1 MKQGQRVR
9 FNVHTLVGT
18 GVIVGKSTTE
28 QAVIGAS
35 YIIQPDNDI
44 TTDFYPYSHF
54 TAFESQLT
62 VLN

>member
-9 FNVHTLVGT
+9 FNIHTLSGM
-18 GVIVGKSTTE
+18 GVVVGKSTTE

-44 TTDFYPYSHF
+44 MTEAYPYSHI

-62 VLN
+62 VLD